1 MRSKGKTVAILDSNF
16 QQADT
21 GKYLNVFSP
30 NIQDLLND
38 PSGMHPDRIT
48 NFMVHKPQ
56 LNLSAMLGP
65 ATPDTANPVHFT
77 GRRYSQVLEA
87 MKPNYDYIIIDTP
100 VAEFYHDLFEDF
112 ALPQANYIMIAA
124 APNIPTLQNTDAWLR
139 QVTAPVAANGM
150 GINRDNIGVV
160 LNRSEEGIG
169 CSEDEVRR
177 NLAEWNYL
185 GAIPES
191 KEWKYA
197 NNAGEIVA
205 TKNYQEINGAFARIL
220 AGATGEH
227 WLVEDGIPETI
238 QEKKG
243 GFMSRF
249 RGKN

>member
-1 MRSKGKTVAILDSNF
+1 
-16 QQADT
+16 
-21 GKYLNVFSP
+21 
-30 NIQDLLND
+30 
-38 PSGMHPDRIT
+38 
-48 NFMVHKPQ
+48 
-56 LNLSAMLGP
+56 
-65 ATPDTANPVHFT
+65 
-77 GRRYSQVLEA
+77 
-87 MKPNYDYIIIDTP
+87 
-100 VAEFYHDLFEDF
+100 
-112 ALPQANYIMIAA
+112 
-124 APNIPTLQNTDAWLR
+124 
-139 QVTAPVAANGM
+139 M

-185 GAIPES
+185 GAVPES

-205 TKNYQEINGAFARIL
+205 TKNYQEINGAFAQIL